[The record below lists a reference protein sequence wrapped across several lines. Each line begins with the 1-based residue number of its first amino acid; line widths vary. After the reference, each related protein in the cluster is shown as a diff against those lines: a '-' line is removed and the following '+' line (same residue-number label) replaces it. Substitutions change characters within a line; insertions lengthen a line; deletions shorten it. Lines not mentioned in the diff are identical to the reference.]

1 MSNNTVNNDVHSASS
16 KHEWLIEI
24 TNADAEETTHD
35 DNQRKGPAF
44 PTVPSTFRDI
54 EQNSNCYDPSVVS
67 IGPYHHGKEK
77 LEEMEKLKVTY
88 AGEFVKDIKT
98 PIEEIDR
105 EVDAVLSIAKNSYP
119 EDARRYFNDEQFAK
133 MMFLDGCFIVQF
145 LFCLYMKPGNLK
157 MSSHDAALVT
167 KDLFLL
173 ENQLPFEV
181 LTKLMSFRNPDHK
194 TRMKIL
200 TAFCDQVRAFPA
212 GTVLKEKI
220 TNFFCELPRS
230 LTIGSSQGPAPDQP
244 AAHLLELLH
253 KQFCSRTIVPE
264 QSEKSS
270 FKNDSQMNWYRYFP
284 AEELRSIGIHFKPS
298 KTGLFTDVQFKRRW
312 LITRSLY
319 IPPLRIDNSTK
330 SLLLNLVAYEACH
343 GASNESRVTS
353 YVCFMDS
360 LIDTPRDV
368 QVLRSK
374 GILLNTLGSDEQA
387 AELFNQIASHLIPDP
402 YAYIQVK
409 SSIEK
414 EHRKVL
420 KKWVAMWLR
429 VYFNSPWTFIAF
441 VAATFTII
449 LTAIQTYIALFPL
462 KDR

>member
-1 MSNNTVNNDVHSASS
+1 MSATANNDVHSSSS
-16 KHEWLIEI
+16 KNYQWLIKI
-24 TNADAEETTHD
+24 KNAETEETTG
-35 DNQRKGPAF
+35 DNQRKGPDF
-44 PTVPSTFRDI
+44 PKVPPTLRDI
-54 EQNSNCYDPSVVS
+54 QQNRDCYDPSMVS
-67 IGPYHHGKEK
+67 IGPYHHGKTA
-77 LEEMEKLKVTY
+77 LEEMEKFKETY
-88 AGEFVKDIKT
+88 ALDFVKDCKKLIA
-98 PIEEIDR
+98 EIDS
-105 EVDAVLSIAKNSYP
+105 EVEAMLSIAKNCYP
-119 EDARRYFNDEQFAK
+119 EDARKNFNDEQLAK

-145 LFCLYMKPGNLK
+145 LFCLYTKPENLK

-173 ENQLPFEV
+173 ENQLPYEV
-181 LTKLMSFRNPDHK
+181 LTKLTSFRNPDHK
-194 TRMKIL
+194 TPTKIL
-200 TAFCDQVRAFPA
+200 TDFCDQVRAFPA
-212 GTVLKEKI
+212 GTELKEKI
-220 TNFFCELPRS
+220 TKIFRELPKS
-230 LTIGSSQGPAPDQP
+230 LTIRNPQGPAPGQP
-244 AAHLLELLH
+244 AAHLLEHLH
-253 KQFCSRTIVPE
+253 KQFCSGTIV
-264 QSEKSS
+264 SENSG
-270 FKNDSQMNWYRYFP
+270 KNSCKNNSQINWYRYCP
-284 AEELRSIGIHFKPS
+284 AEELRNIGIHFKPS
-298 KTGLFTDVQFKRRW
+298 KTGLFTDVHFKRGW

-319 IPPLRIDNSTK
+319 IPPLRIDSSTK

-343 GASNESRVTS
+343 NKSRVTS

-374 GILLNTLGSDEQA
+374 GILLNTLGSDDQA
-387 AELFNQIASHLIPDP
+387 AEIFNQIASHLKPDP

-409 SSIEK
+409 SSIDK

-462 KDR
+462 NDR

>member
-1 MSNNTVNNDVHSASS
+1 MSDSTVNNDARSASS
-16 KHEWLIEI
+16 KNCQLLIQI
-24 TNADAEETTHD
+24 MNAEAEGTTHD
-35 DNQRKGPAF
+35 DNQRKGRHF
-44 PTVPSTFRDI
+44 PKVPLTFRDI
-54 EQNSNCYDPSVVS
+54 QQNSDSYHPSVVS

-77 LEEMEKLKVTY
+77 LKEMEKLKVTY
-88 AGEFVKDIKT
+88 ARQFALDNEK
-98 PIEEIDR
+98 PIDQIYR
-105 EVDAVLSIAKNSYP
+105 EVDAVVSNAKNCYP
-119 EDARRYFNDEQFAK
+119 EDARKNLNDEQFAV

-145 LFCLYMKPGNLK
+145 LFCLYQQPGNLK
-157 MSSHDAALVT
+157 MSSHDAALVI

-181 LTKLMSFRNPDHK
+181 LTELMSFRNRDHK
-194 TRMKIL
+194 AQMKIL

-212 GTVLKEKI
+212 GTELKEKI
-220 TNFFCELPRS
+220 TKIFRELQKS
-230 LTIGSSQGPAPDQP
+230 ITIGNSQGPAPDQP

-253 KQFCSRTIVPE
+253 NQFCSRTIVSE
-264 QSEKSS
+264 NSEKNSC
-270 FKNDSQMNWYRYFP
+270 KNNSQMNWYRYCP
-284 AEELRSIGIHFKPS
+284 AEELRNIGIHFKPS
-298 KTGLFTDVQFKRRW
+298 KTGLFTDVQFKRGW

-319 IPPLRIDNSTK
+319 IPPLRIDSSTK

-343 GASNESRVTS
+343 NKSRVTS

-374 GILLNTLGSDEQA
+374 GILLNTLGSDELA
-387 AELFNQIASHLIPDP
+387 AELFNQIASHLKPDP

-409 SSIEK
+409 SSIDK

-420 KKWVAMWLR
+420 KKWLAMWLR

-449 LTAIQTYIALFPL
+449 LTAIQTYLALFPL